1 MNGQPM
7 AVVRPL
13 TGSMPAPLSCVL
25 WLDAEF
31 GPRMRDVLA
40 QHGVQVTLVK
50 TAMEC
55 AEALQHTPDV
65 FLGMG
70 SGEVLAAYRVWMS
83 VRQRALLIGQ
93 QDPDA
98 FAEWKAQGV
107 AVLPGPLPRPAV
119 DWLARLQ
126 PAAMPWTPNPAQL
139 AWNDPGGVA
148 LRPSAFARPRL
159 VAVVSAAGGVGKT
172 TTVSLLAR
180 LAAEKGLKV
189 AVVEGDEDK
198 SGILRLFG
206 QSPATTGLDTI
217 PPVLWE
223 DPQALVADVER
234 CAVHLPQRQGSIT
247 VYPMVG
253 TAQGLK
259 LPNLDVWPALLSHFL
274 GTYELVLCD
283 LPPRIRDVIVF
294 GTLQMADRAVL
305 VYEPTEVNLD
315 SYIKHV
321 QISRELELDTTA
333 FRLLLNRTSD
343 MGLAQESFT
352 QCVEGVDL
360 LGTVPEDAA
369 AHRAYVNT
377 GRLQF
382 GPGSPW
388 RTVYARLMGEPEP
401 DTTAAPPTGASRH
414 ATAQAPKS
422 PLWKRV
428 LGLTV

>member
-1 MNGQPM
+1 MNGQSM
-7 AVVRPL
+7 TVVRPRV
-13 TGSMPAPLSCVL
+13 TTEPTPLSCVL

-31 GPRMRDVLA
+31 GPRMRDVLM
-40 QHGVQVTLVK
+40 QQGVDVTLVT
-50 TAMEC
+50 TATEC
-55 AEALQHTPDV
+55 AEALQHRPDV

-83 VRQRALLIGQ
+83 VRQRGLLIGQ

-98 FAEWKAQGV
+98 FGEWRAQGV
-107 AVLPGPLPRPAV
+107 MVLPGPLPRPAV
-119 DWLARLQ
+119 EWLAQLQ
-126 PAAMPWTPNPAQL
+126 PTTAPWTPNPAQL
-139 AWNDPGGVA
+139 AWSDSGTAGARPG
-148 LRPSAFARPRL
+148 AFAHPRL
-159 VAVVSAAGGVGKT
+159 VAVASAAGGVGKT
-172 TTVSLLAR
+172 TTTSLLAR
-180 LAAEKGLKV
+180 LAAEKGLNV

-206 QSPATTGLDTI
+206 QHPATAGLDTI
-217 PPVLWE
+217 PPVLWD
-223 DPQALVADVER
+223 DPQALRHDVEQ
-234 CAVHLPQRQGSIT
+234 CAVRLPQRQGSIT

-253 TAQGLK
+253 TPQGLK
-259 LPNLDVWPALLSHFL
+259 LPNLDVWPALLTHLL
-274 GTYELVLCD
+274 GQYDLVLCD

-294 GTLQMADRAVL
+294 ATLQMADRAVL

-315 SYIKHV
+315 NYIKHV
-321 QISRELELDTTA
+321 QISRDLELDTRA

-343 MGLAQESFT
+343 MGLAPELFEK
-352 QCVEGVDL
+352 CVEGVDL
-360 LGTVPEDAA
+360 LGTVPEDGA

-388 RTVYARLMGEPEP
+388 RTIYARLMGDPEP
-401 DTTAAPPTGASRH
+401 DEADPGSAPRH
-414 ATAQAPKS
+414 ATARTPKS